1 MESDRILQYYIPSR
15 FLKLAD
21 GSFAV
26 RWISVNGINYTD
38 PFFEETIQRAMS
50 LPENSSGGKVV
61 TTPGELIR
69 IAEQMPESFPG
80 AFIFHLS
87 RCGSTLLSQML
98 CQDEDNTILAEVP
111 ILDQVL
117 NSEHYGF
124 HMREFDKRK
133 YFESIIRI
141 LASSNS
147 KNNPRLIVKTD
158 SWHILHYAQ
167 LRQWYPEIPFFLLYR
182 NPEEII
188 NSHSKLPGMHAVRGS
203 GIAEIPNTENADH
216 FSYLSAVLTEYYN
229 RYTTIALNDAKAIF
243 LGYERGPE
251 YMLKIFTDSAYMN
264 CESAKFNHMLQRSRY
279 HSKKKDSEYVSDSE
293 SKLKL
298 TLLAETSEAYHELRN
313 VIDIN
318 TSVHE

>member
-1 MESDRILQYYIPSR
+1 MESECTLQNYIPSR
-15 FLKLAD
+15 LFKLSD
-21 GSFAV
+21 GSIAV
-26 RWISVNGINYTD
+26 RWICVNSIEYTD

-50 LPENSSGGKVV
+50 LPENSTGGKVL
-61 TTPGELIR
+61 TTPGELIKT
-69 IAEQMPESFPG
+69 AEQLPDVIPD

-117 NSEHYGF
+117 NAEHYGF
-124 HMREFDKRK
+124 HLPEFDKRN

-141 LASSNS
+141 LARCNG
-147 KNNPRLIVKTD
+147 KDNARLIVKAD

-167 LRQWYPEIPFFLLYR
+167 LREWYPEIPFFLLYR
-182 NPEEII
+182 KPVEII

-203 GIAEIPNTENADH
+203 GITEIPNTEAADH
-216 FSYLSAVLTEYYN
+216 FSYLSAVLTEFYN
-229 RYTTIALNDAKAIF
+229 RYTKIATDDPKAIF
-243 LGYERGPE
+243 LEYERGSE
-251 YMLKIFTDSAYMN
+251 YMLKIFTDSVYVN
-264 CESAKFNHMLQRSRY
+264 CESSKFNHMLQRSRY

-298 TLLAETSEAYHELRN
+298 RLLAETSKAYEELRN
-313 VIDIN
+313 VIEI
-318 TSVHE
+318 TTALYE

>member
-1 MESDRILQYYIPSR
+1 MESERILQHHIPSR
-15 FLKLAD
+15 FFKLAD
-21 GSFAV
+21 GSVAV
-26 RWISVNGINYTD
+26 RWISVNGIDYTD
-38 PFFEETIQRAMS
+38 PFFEETIQRALS
-50 LPENSSGGKVV
+50 LQENSSGGKLV

-69 IAEQMPESFPG
+69 IAEQMPESFPD

-117 NSEHYGF
+117 NAEHYGF
-124 HMREFDKRK
+124 HLPEYNKRK

-141 LASSNS
+141 LAHCNDNYSN
-147 KNNPRLIVKTD
+147 RLIVKAD
-158 SWHILHYAQ
+158 SWHILHYAV
-167 LRQWYPEIPFFLLYR
+167 LREWYPEIPFFLLYR
-182 NPEEII
+182 NPVEII

-203 GIAEIPNTENADH
+203 GIAEIPNTGEADH

-229 RYTTIALNDAKAIF
+229 RYRTIAADDAKAIF
-243 LGYERGPE
+243 IGYERGPE
-251 YMLKIFTDSAYMN
+251 CMLKILTDSVYVN

-298 TLLAETSEAYHELRN
+298 MLLAETSEAYNELRN
-313 VIDIN
+313 VIDIK
-318 TSVHE
+318 TAVHE